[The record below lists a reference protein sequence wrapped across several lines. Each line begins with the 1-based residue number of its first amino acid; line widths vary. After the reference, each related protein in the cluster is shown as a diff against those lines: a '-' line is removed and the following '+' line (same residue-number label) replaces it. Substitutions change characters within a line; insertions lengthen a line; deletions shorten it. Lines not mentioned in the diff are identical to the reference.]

1 MPEVPEASNPLLLLP
16 PPYCSSP
23 IPRPFRK
30 GHPLR
35 RAHLLFL
42 FLPLV
47 IVFNLSVTSST
58 SYHILLLFLISTA
71 VRLFISIPD
80 FYRYPG
86 ERNADEAP
94 YFRALDL
101 LRPNCSGLFT
111 VGRTWRTGFVSFS
124 GCFSLC
130 NLISLQKIPSNRG
143 KLGRPDLG
151 FDPVTVPFQKSGSF
165 RFARAYVSIKTR
177 SQGFAES
184 FLIQGVRSRGFQ

>member
-1 MPEVPEASNPLLLLP
+1 MPKVPEASNPLPLLP
-16 PPYCSSP
+16 PPHCSSP

-35 RAHLLFL
+35 RSHLLFL

-47 IVFNLSVTSST
+47 IEFNLSVTSST
-58 SYHILLLFLISTA
+58 SYHILLLFLISTG

-124 GCFSLC
+124 RCFSFC

-143 KLGRPDLG
+143 KLELLDDQTLDLIQLQY
-151 FDPVTVPFQKSGSF
+151 PSRKAVPFALPGLMFPLKLGP
-165 RFARAYVSIKTR
+165 RASQRVS
-177 SQGFAES
+177 
-184 FLIQGVRSRGFQ
+184 